1 MLDAESALDG
11 LYRSVVMEHY
21 REPQNR
27 RPVEGANVVAE
38 GKNVLCG
45 DDVRIELRVSE
56 GLVEEAG
63 FSGQGCAISMA
74 STSMLTEML
83 EGLRIEDA
91 HALIR
96 LFTRFIKGERDGV
109 DREALEDLAALEGVS
124 RFPVRVKCALLPF
137 TAVEGSLPVAG

>member
-1 MLDAESALDG
+1 MLEAESALDG

-27 RPVEGANVVAE
+27 RPVEGANVIAE
-38 GKNVLCG
+38 GKNPLCG
-45 DDVRIELRVSE
+45 DDVRIELRVRE
-56 GLVEEAG
+56 NIVEDAG
-63 FSGQGCAISMA
+63 FSGEGCAISMA

-83 EGLRIEDA
+83 EGMRIEDA

-96 LFTRFIKGERDGV
+96 LFTRFIKGERNDLDV
-109 DREALEDLAALEGVS
+109 EPLEDLAALEGVS

-137 TAVEGSLPVAG
+137 VAVRDSLPVAG